1 MTTTERKQLLF
12 QRLLAIDDEQLLED
26 VENLLDKHCPDS
38 ILYFSSELRGKV
50 DNAIEQMNQGKVVST
65 AEMERRME
73 RWSGFS
79 SMGQSL

>member
-26 VENLLDKHCPDS
+26 VENLLDKHGQDR

-50 DNAIEQMNQGKVVST
+50 DNAIEQMNQGKVVTT

-73 RWSGFS
+73 RWSGK
-79 SMGQSL
+79 